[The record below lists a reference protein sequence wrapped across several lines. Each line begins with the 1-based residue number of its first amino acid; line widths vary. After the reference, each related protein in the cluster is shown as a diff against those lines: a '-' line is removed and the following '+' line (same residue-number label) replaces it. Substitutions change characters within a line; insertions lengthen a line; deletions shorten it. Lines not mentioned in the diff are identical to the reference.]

1 MGRLILVRHGESV
14 GNVERVFTTTP
25 FELALTERG
34 IEQARDAAAAIA
46 RLFRAEAVVASPYV
60 RARETARIIAEHL
73 GLPLQIEHD
82 IHERNMGGF
91 QGKSY
96 ESILTAQD
104 YDPQRPWLWKPPG
117 GESFEDVMER
127 VAPVLDRLSRAHR
140 ERDVV
145 VVSHGG
151 VMMALWAYVTGEW
164 ESAHVPVNCGIVVI
178 EHREEGGYQRPVVI
192 GAQRSADS
200 TGG

>member
-1 MGRLILVRHGESV
+1 MGKLILVRHGESV

-25 FELALTERG
+25 FELALTGRG
-34 IEQARDAAAAIA
+34 IEQARGAAVKIAA
-46 RLFRAEAVVASPYV
+46 LFKAEVVVASPYV

-73 GLPLQIEHD
+73 ALALEIEHD
-82 IHERNMGGF
+82 IHERNMGHF
-91 QGKSY
+91 QGRSY
-96 ESILTAQD
+96 ESVLTAPD

-117 GESFEDVMER
+117 GESFEEVMER
-127 VAPVLDRLSRAHR
+127 VAPVLDRLAAAHR
-140 ERDVV
+140 GRDVV

-178 EHREEGGYQRPVVI
+178 EHREDRGYLRPVVI
-192 GAQRSADS
+192 GGGGPADS